1 MNYDFIAI
9 PDQDVPQASDPLFQ
23 HLVTTYASETN
34 KTASM
39 WRAIP
44 DDLLDF
50 KPHEKVNT
58 IRAILVHQILSE
70 RRFFAQFV
78 GIQEPPVEDLLPP
91 GDHPAVQ
98 AYLDRYIALATG
110 RLPQLAEATAEWW
123 LTEVPSF
130 GGVRLTNPIL
140 QGLVAFPGGK
150 VRLPGDA
157 NEDSHRETKRS
168 GQGTILA
175 AYDRRPCPLR
185 PIRPSLLST

>member
-9 PDQDVPQASDPLFQ
+9 PDEDVPQATDPLFQ
-23 HLVTTYASETN
+23 HLVVTYASETN

-78 GIQEPPVEDLLPP
+78 GTVEPPVEELLPP
-91 GDHPAVQ
+91 GDQPPVQ
-98 AYLDRYIALATG
+98 AYLDKYVGLAKTTVTAACRG
-110 RLPQLAEATAEWW
+110 KRRLVADRDAVLRWAEDG
-123 LTEVPSF
+123 SGSGHS
-130 GGVRLTNPIL
+130 GGVSCTPATTGHRSR
-140 QGLVAFPGGK
+140 PGCGWQ
-150 VRLPGDA
+150 VSMSLRFTD
-157 NEDSHRETKRS
+157 HRVM
-168 GQGTILA
+168 
-175 AYDRRPCPLR
+175 
-185 PIRPSLLST
+185 

>member
-1 MNYDFIAI
+1 MTYDFIAI
-9 PDQDVPQASDPLFQ
+9 PDEDVPQATDPLFQ

-78 GIQEPPVEDLLPP
+78 GTEEPPVEELLPP
-91 GDHPAVQ
+91 GDQPPVQ
-98 AYLDRYIALATG
+98 AYLDKYAMLA
-110 RLPQLAEATAEWW
+110 
-123 LTEVPSF
+123 
-130 GGVRLTNPIL
+130 
-140 QGLVAFPGGK
+140 
-150 VRLPGDA
+150 
-157 NEDSHRETKRS
+157 KR
-168 GQGTILA
+168 
-175 AYDRRPCPLR
+175 
-185 PIRPSLLST
+185 

>member
-9 PDQDVPQASDPLFQ
+9 PDEEVPQATDPLFQ
-23 HLVTTYASETN
+23 HLVSTYASETN

-78 GIQEPPVEDLLPP
+78 GIQEPPVEELLPP
-91 GDHPAVQ
+91 GDQPPVQ
-98 AYLDRYIALATG
+98 AYLDKYVDAGEA
-110 RLPQLAEATAEWW
+110 ATASACRGDRR
-123 LTEVPSF
+123 V
-130 GGVRLTNPIL
+130 
-140 QGLVAFPGGK
+140 VAD
-150 VRLPGDA
+150 RDA
-157 NEDSHRETKRS
+157 VLRWAEEAADLDV
-168 GQGTILA
+168 LA
-175 AYDRRPCPLR
+175 ACPSYLPSPDPDSDLAAAGGSACPRDLR
-185 PIRPSLLST
+185 TIR

>member
-9 PDQDVPQASDPLFQ
+9 PDQDVPQATDPLFQ

-78 GIQEPPVEDLLPP
+78 GIRGTTGGGATASWRSAAGASLPGPVRHPGEEAAAPACRGERRVVADRDAVLRWAETAANLDVLAACPSYLPP
-91 GDHPAVQ
+91 SDTDPDMAAAGWSACPSDLRTIRGCEV
-98 AYLDRYIALATG
+98 G
-110 RLPQLAEATAEWW
+110 R
-123 LTEVPSF
+123 
-130 GGVRLTNPIL
+130 G
-140 QGLVAFPGGK
+140 
-150 VRLPGDA
+150 
-157 NEDSHRETKRS
+157 
-168 GQGTILA
+168 
-175 AYDRRPCPLR
+175 
-185 PIRPSLLST
+185 